1 MNETL
6 KQLFSDAVSG
16 NAVAQNQL
24 GDAYYNGYEVEQD
37 FQQAFKW
44 YMLAAEQGH
53 GKAQYNAA
61 YAYANGIG
69 TQKNIAEAIKWY
81 GKSADKGIALA
92 EYILAKM
99 LIDGQYI
106 EQDITKGLDL
116 LQKASDQG
124 LDLAQYDLGT
134 IYLEGKIVV
143 PDVNKG
149 ISFLVLSAG
158 QGNKDAQYNLGL
170 AYSNLPE
177 PNYASAEKYLRE
189 ASFNG
194 HFKAMFELSRLYTIN
209 MRDYKQG
216 LLWAI
221 VALEYC
227 EKQDEQKID
236 RIKNNLQNKLS
247 PADCDAVSSES
258 RDIISRLDASL
269 C

>member
-1 MNETL
+1 MRKSIDDLIAAAEE
-6 KQLFSDAVSG
+6 G
-16 NAVAQNQL
+16 NADAQNQL
-24 GDAYYNGYEVEQD
+24 GDAYYDGIGVEQD
-37 FQQAFKW
+37 YIQAFEW
-44 YMLAAEQGH
+44 YLRAAEQGH
-53 GKAQYNAA
+53 GKAQYNVA

-69 TQKNIAEAIKWY
+69 TQKNTSEAIKWY
-81 GKSADKGIALA
+81 GKSADQGIALA
-92 EYILAKM
+92 EYVLAKM
-99 LIDGQYI
+99 FIGGQYL
-106 EQDITKGLDL
+106 EQDLTKGLDL
-116 LQKASDQG
+116 LHKASNQG

-149 ISFLVLSAG
+149 ISFLVLSAE

-177 PNYASAEKYLRE
+177 PNYASAENYLRK

-209 MRDYKQG
+209 FRDYKQG

-227 EKQDEQKID
+227 EKQDEQRIC
-236 RIKNNLQNKLS
+236 RIKNNLESNLS
-247 PADCDAVSSES
+247 ATERDALSSEAKQM
-258 RDIISRLDASL
+258 IATLDASL

>member
-1 MNETL
+1 MNNEIIEL
-6 KQLFSDAVSG
+6 LSKANSG
-16 NAVAQNQL
+16 NADSQDQL
-24 GDAYYNGYEVEQD
+24 GDAYYDGIGIEQD
-37 FQQAFKW
+37 HAKAFEC
-44 YMLAAEQGH
+44 YLRAAEQGH
-53 GKAQYNAA
+53 GKAQYNVA

-69 TQKNIAEAIKWY
+69 TQKNTSEAIKWY
-81 GKSADKGIALA
+81 GKSADQGIALA
-92 EYILAKM
+92 EYVLAKM

-116 LQKASDQG
+116 LQKASDQR

-134 IYLEGKIVV
+134 IFLEGKIVV

-149 ISFLVLSAG
+149 ISFLVLSAE

-170 AYSNLPE
+170 AYSSLPE
-177 PNYASAEKYLRE
+177 PDFVSAEKYLRE

-194 HFKAMFELSRLYTIN
+194 HFTAMFELSRLYAIN
-209 MRDYKQG
+209 VRDYKQG

-227 EKQDEQKID
+227 DDHDEQRIN
-236 RIKNNLQNKLS
+236 RIKNNLENQLS
-247 PADCDAVSSES
+247 PTDCDAVSSEA
-258 RDIISRLDASL
+258 RNIISRLDASL

>member
-1 MNETL
+1 MNRIDEII
-6 KQLFSDAVSG
+6 SAANSG
-16 NAVAQNQL
+16 NADAQNQL
-24 GDAYYNGYEVEQD
+24 GDAYFDGIRVEQD
-37 FQQAFKW
+37 YAKAFEW
-44 YMLAAEQGH
+44 YLRAAEQGH
-53 GKAQYNAA
+53 GKAQYNVA

-69 TQKNIAEAIKWY
+69 TQKNTSEAIKWY
-81 GKSADKGIALA
+81 GKSADQGVALA
-92 EYILAKM
+92 QYVLAKM
-99 LIDGQYI
+99 LIDGQFI

-134 IYLEGKIVV
+134 IFLEGKIVGH
-143 PDVNKG
+143 DVNKG
-149 ISFLVLSAG
+149 ISFLFLSAK

-170 AYSNLPE
+170 AFSSLPE
-177 PNYASAEKYLRE
+177 PDYASAEKYLRE

-194 HFKAMFELSRLYTIN
+194 HFIAMFELSRLYAIN

-227 EKQDEQKID
+227 EKQDEQRIN
-236 RIKNNLQNKLS
+236 RIKNILESKLS
-247 PADCDAVSSES
+247 AAEGEVVSSEA
-258 RDIISRLDASL
+258 RNIIAALDASL

>member
-1 MNETL
+1 MNNEIIEL
-6 KQLFSDAVSG
+6 LSKANSG
-16 NAVAQNQL
+16 NADSQDQL
-24 GDAYYNGYEVEQD
+24 GDAYYDGIGIEQD
-37 FQQAFKW
+37 HAKAFEC
-44 YMLAAEQGH
+44 YLRAAEQGH
-53 GKAQYNAA
+53 GKAQYNVA

-69 TQKNIAEAIKWY
+69 TQKNTSEAIKWY
-81 GKSADKGIALA
+81 GKSADQGIALA
-92 EYILAKM
+92 EYVLAKM
-99 LIDGQYI
+99 FIGGQYL
-106 EQDITKGLDL
+106 EQDLTKGLDL
-116 LQKASDQG
+116 LHKASNQG

-149 ISFLVLSAG
+149 ISFLFLSAK

-177 PNYASAEKYLRE
+177 PNYASAEKYLRK

-194 HFKAMFELSRLYTIN
+194 HFKAMFELSRLYAIN

-227 EKQDEQKID
+227 DDHDEQRIN
-236 RIKNNLQNKLS
+236 RIKNILESKPS
-247 PADCDAVSSES
+247 TAEGEVVSSEA
-258 RDIISRLDASL
+258 RNIIAALDASL

>member
-1 MNETL
+1 MRKSIDDLIAAAEE
-6 KQLFSDAVSG
+6 G
-16 NAVAQNQL
+16 NADAQNQL
-24 GDAYYNGYEVEQD
+24 GDAYYDGIGVEQD
-37 FQQAFKW
+37 YIQALEW
-44 YMLAAEQGH
+44 YLRAAKQGH
-53 GKAQYNAA
+53 GIAQYNVA

-69 TQKNIAEAIKWY
+69 TQKNTSEAIKWY
-81 GKSADKGIALA
+81 GKSADQGIALA
-92 EYILAKM
+92 EYVLAKM
-99 LIDGQYI
+99 FIGGQYL
-106 EQDITKGLDL
+106 EQDLTKGLDL
-116 LQKASDQG
+116 LHKASNQG

-149 ISFLVLSAG
+149 ISFLVLSAE

-177 PNYASAEKYLRE
+177 PNYATAEKYLRK

-209 MRDYKQG
+209 FRDYKQG

-227 EKQDEQKID
+227 DDHDEQRIN
-236 RIKNNLQNKLS
+236 RIKNILESKPS
-247 PADCDAVSSES
+247 TAEGEVVSSEA
-258 RDIISRLDASL
+258 RNIIAALDASL

>member
-1 MNETL
+1 MNEIL
-6 KQLFSDAVSG
+6 KGLIIGAELG
-16 NAVAQNQL
+16 NADAQNQL
-24 GDAYYNGYEVEQD
+24 GDAYFDGIGIEQD
-37 FQQAFKW
+37 YAKALEW
-44 YMLAAEQGH
+44 YLRAAKQGH
-53 GKAQYNAA
+53 GIAQYNVA

-69 TQKNIAEAIKWY
+69 TQKNTSEAIKWY
-81 GKSADKGIALA
+81 GKSADQGIALA

-124 LDLAQYDLGT
+124 SDLAQYDLGT
-134 IYLEGKIVV
+134 IFLEGKIVL

-149 ISFLVLSAG
+149 ISFLILSAE
-158 QGNKDAQYNLGL
+158 QGNKDAQFNLGL
-170 AYSNLPE
+170 VCSSIPE
-177 PNYASAEKYLRE
+177 PNYTSAEKYLRE

-209 MRDYKQG
+209 MRNYKQG

-227 EKQDEQKID
+227 EKQDEQRIN
-236 RIKNNLQNKLS
+236 RIKNDLGSKLS
-247 PADCDAVSSES
+247 TAECAAVTSEAAN
-258 RDIISRLDASL
+258 IIATLDASL

>member
-1 MNETL
+1 MNNEIIEL
-6 KQLFSDAVSG
+6 LSKANSG
-16 NAVAQNQL
+16 NADSQNQL
-24 GDAYYNGYEVEQD
+24 GDAYFDGIGIEQD
-37 FQQAFKW
+37 HAKAFEW
-44 YMLAAEQGH
+44 YLRAAEQGH
-53 GKAQYNAA
+53 GKAQYNVA

-69 TQKNIAEAIKWY
+69 AQKNTSEAIKWY
-81 GKSADKGIALA
+81 GKSADQGIALA
-92 EYILAKM
+92 EYVLAKM
-99 LIDGQYI
+99 FIGGQYL
-106 EQDITKGLDL
+106 EQDLTKGLDL
-116 LQKASDQG
+116 LHKASNQG
-124 LDLAQYDLGT
+124 LAFAQYDLGT

-149 ISFLVLSAG
+149 ISFLVLSAE

-177 PNYASAEKYLRE
+177 PNYATAEKYLRK

-209 MRDYKQG
+209 FRDYKQG

-227 EKQDEQKID
+227 DDHDEQRIN
-236 RIKNNLQNKLS
+236 RIKNILESKLS
-247 PADCDAVSSES
+247 TAEGEVVSSEA
-258 RDIISRLDASL
+258 RNIIAALDASL

>member
-1 MNETL
+1 MNRIDEII
-6 KQLFSDAVSG
+6 SAANSG
-16 NAVAQNQL
+16 NADSQNQL
-24 GDAYYNGYEVEQD
+24 GDAYYDGIGVEQD
-37 FQQAFKW
+37 YIQALEW
-44 YMLAAEQGH
+44 YLRAAKQGH
-53 GKAQYNAA
+53 GIAQYNVA

-69 TQKNIAEAIKWY
+69 TQKNTSEAIKWY
-81 GKSADKGIALA
+81 GKSADQGIALA

-124 LDLAQYDLGT
+124 LDLAHYDLGT
-134 IYLEGKIVV
+134 IFLEGRIVV

-149 ISFLVLSAG
+149 ISFLVLSAE

-170 AYSNLPE
+170 VYFSLPE
-177 PNYASAEKYLRE
+177 PDYASAEKYLRE

-194 HFKAMFELSRLYTIN
+194 HFTAMFELSRLYAIN
-209 MRDYKQG
+209 VRDYKQG

-227 EKQDEQKID
+227 EKQDEQRIT
-236 RIKNNLQNKLS
+236 RIKNNLESKLS
-247 PADCDAVSSES
+247 TAECDAVSFEA
-258 RDIISRLDASL
+258 RNIIATLDASL
-269 C
+269 S

>member
-1 MNETL
+1 ML
-6 KQLFSDAVSG
+6 SRIDQLLLDAVSG
-16 NAVAQNQL
+16 NAEAQNQL
-24 GDAYYNGYEVEQD
+24 GDVYLDSIEIEQD
-37 FQQAFKW
+37 PKQAFEW
-44 YMLAAEQGH
+44 YFRAAVQGQ
-53 GKAQYNAA
+53 GMAQYNVA

-69 TQKNIAEAIKWY
+69 TQKNTSEAIKWY
-81 GKSADKGIALA
+81 GKSADQGIALA
-92 EYILAKM
+92 EYVLAKM
-99 LIDGQYI
+99 FIGGQYL
-106 EQDITKGLDL
+106 EQDLTKGLDL
-116 LQKASDQG
+116 LHKASNQG

-149 ISFLVLSAG
+149 ISFLVLSAE

-177 PNYASAEKYLRE
+177 PNYATAEKYLRK

-209 MRDYKQG
+209 LRDFKQG

-227 EKQDEQKID
+227 EKQDEQRIC
-236 RIKNNLQNKLS
+236 RIKNNLESKLS
-247 PADCDAVSSES
+247 AAERDALSSEA
-258 RDIISRLDASL
+258 RNIIATLDASL

>member
-1 MNETL
+1 MNNEIIEL
-6 KQLFSDAVSG
+6 LSKANSG
-16 NAVAQNQL
+16 NADSQNQL
-24 GDAYYNGYEVEQD
+24 GDAYFDGIGIEQD
-37 FQQAFKW
+37 HAKAFEW
-44 YMLAAEQGH
+44 YLRAAEQGH
-53 GKAQYNAA
+53 GKAQYNVA

-69 TQKNIAEAIKWY
+69 AQKNTSEAIKWY
-81 GKSADKGIALA
+81 GKSADQGIALA
-92 EYILAKM
+92 EYVLAKM

-134 IYLEGKIVV
+134 IFLEGKIVGH
-143 PDVNKG
+143 DVNKG
-149 ISFLVLSAG
+149 ISFLFLSAK

-170 AYSNLPE
+170 AFSNLPE
-177 PNYASAEKYLRE
+177 PDYASAERYLRE

-194 HFKAMFELSRLYTIN
+194 HFIAMFELSRLYAIN

-227 EKQDEQKID
+227 EKQDEQRIN
-236 RIKNNLQNKLS
+236 RIKNILESKLS
-247 PADCDAVSSES
+247 TAEGEVVSSEA
-258 RDIISRLDASL
+258 RNIIAALDASL